1 MKLISI
7 SFCNFRSFYGRTPEM
22 YLAVDE
28 VKNTTVIHGNN
39 GVGKTSILNG
49 FTWVLYEKFSAAFAS
64 AEQLVN
70 KRAVAEASTGQA
82 VECYVEVTWEHDG
95 KRYRAKR
102 QSRVYRTESDVEA
115 GKTDMFMLVT
125 AGDGRWFVP
134 DQHPDDIINQ
144 ILPCSLHQYFF
155 FDGERIEKIVRN
167 DKKAEIAEATKM
179 LLGVEVINRSIRH
192 LAEAKRSL
200 EAELRTIGDL
210 EIKKLLKQ
218 HNNIESQVEAIS
230 KRSFEIQQEIEY
242 QNIFKQEVAGRLRE
256 LGAVKELQ
264 ERRQHLESQKS
275 LLQKQLAKSK
285 DNLQRF
291 ISNQGYSVLLSEK
304 NIQFRNIIEKLKDA
318 GGLKSGISREFV
330 INLLNGSKCICG
342 SYLHEHSQA
351 RKHVEQWL
359 EKAGS
364 STVEETAIRMTAQ
377 VDEIDKQAV
386 SFWQAV
392 DTEQVR
398 INEIR
403 QTLGQ
408 IETELLEIKEKLRKN
423 PSEEIRDIEQ
433 RVEDIEAKISELI
446 FEQGRNQ
453 QQTDTLNIE
462 LDDLNKQIAKQ
473 KLNEE
478 RQLLAQRRITAT
490 TDAIDRLSEVK
501 ARQENHFRYSLEK
514 RVQEIF
520 SAISPAPY
528 IPKISDKYE
537 LTLMENTLGVEMP
550 VAAST
555 GENQILS
562 LSFISSIID
571 KVREW
576 SGKKKMLMLPESSTF
591 PIVMDSPFGSLDEI
605 SRRHIAKIVP
615 EMANQLVV
623 LVTKTQWRGELEEEI
638 ANRVGK
644 EYILIYHSSK
654 PDCEQ
659 DYIELRGV
667 RYPLIR
673 QSPNE
678 FEYTEIV
685 EVNRD
690 VE

>member
-7 SFCNFRSFYGRTPEM
+7 SVCNFRSFYGKTPEM
-22 YLAVDE
+22 FLAGDDVE
-28 VKNTTVIHGNN
+28 NTTVIHGNN
-39 GVGKTSILNG
+39 GVGKTSLLNA
-49 FTWVLYEKFSAAFAS
+49 FTWALYEKFSAAFAEVS
-64 AEQLVN
+64 QLAN
-70 KRAVAEASTGQA
+70 KRAVAEAAIGQA
-82 VECYVEVTWEHDG
+82 VECYVEVSWEHHNR
-95 KRYRAKR
+95 RYRAKR
-102 QSRVYRTESDVEA
+102 QCRVYKGEAEIEA
-115 GKTDMFMLVT
+115 GKTDLYMLVT
-125 AGDGRWFVP
+125 GDDGRWYVP
-134 DQHPDDIINQ
+134 DEHPDEIINQ

-192 LAEAKRSL
+192 LAEAKRVL
-200 EAELRTIGDL
+200 EGELRAIGDS
-210 EIKKLLKQ
+210 EVKKLLKQ
-218 HNNIESQVEAIS
+218 QTKIEFEVEAIS
-230 KRSFEIQQEIEY
+230 RRQQEIQQEIEY
-242 QNIFKQEVAGRLRE
+242 QNKFKQEVSSRLRE
-256 LGAVKELQ
+256 LSAAKELQ
-264 ERRQHLESQKS
+264 ERRLLLESQKDS
-275 LLQKQLAKSK
+275 LQQQLRKSK
-285 DNLQRF
+285 DNLKRL
-291 ISNQGYSVLLSEK
+291 ISSQGYSVLLSNT
-304 NIQFRNIIEKLKDA
+304 NIQFRSIIENLKQS
-318 GGLKSGISREFV
+318 GNLKSGVSREF
-330 INLLNGSKCICG
+330 IIDLLNGSKCICG
-342 SYLHEHSQA
+342 SYLHDHSQA

-364 STVEETAIRMTAQ
+364 STVEETSIRMTAQ
-377 VDEIDKQAV
+377 VDEIDKQAG
-386 SFWQAV
+386 SFWQEV
-392 DTEQVR
+392 DREQVR
-398 INEIR
+398 INEAR
-403 QTLGQ
+403 LTLGQ
-408 IETELLEIKEKLRKN
+408 VDSELQNIKDKLRKDA
-423 PSEEIRDIEQ
+423 SEEIRDIQQ
-433 RVEDIEAKISELI
+433 RLDNIEAKVSELT

-453 QQTDTLNIE
+453 QQTETLNTE

-478 RQLLAQRRITAT
+478 RQLLAQRRIGAT
-490 TDAIDRLSEVK
+490 QDAIDRLSEVK
-501 ARQENHFRYSLEK
+501 TRQENHFRHSLEQ

-537 LTLMENTLGVEMP
+537 LTLVENTLGVEMP

-576 SGKKKMLMLPESSTF
+576 SEKKKMLSLPESSTF

-623 LVTKTQWRGELEEEI
+623 LVTKTQWRGELQEEI
-638 ANRVGK
+638 AKRVGK
-644 EYILIYHSSK
+644 EYVLTYHSSK

-659 DYIELRGV
+659 DYIELRGI
-667 RYPLIR
+667 RYPLVR

-690 VE
+690 G